1 MLLRIGFSFMIK
13 LMLKYSLFLV
23 FATTLFAC
31 GSDEQT
37 IPEGI
42 IDRGELI
49 NIVVDVEVAQAL
61 IRFKLSHEDTLNQD
75 QIFNEVYNNH
85 HISQEDFNRSLV
97 FYCKDPKD
105 IEGLYIDV
113 ITSLYEKQ
121 AENQ

>member
-1 MLLRIGFSFMIK
+1 
-13 LMLKYSLFLV
+13 MLKYSLFLV

-61 IRFKLSHEDTLNQD
+61 IRFKLSHGDTLNQD

-85 HISQEDFNRSLV
+85 HISQEEFNRSLAY
-97 FYCKDPKD
+97 YCKEPKD
-105 IEGLYIDV
+105 LEGLYADV
-113 ITSLYEKQ
+113 ITALYEKQ
-121 AENQ
+121 VEDQ